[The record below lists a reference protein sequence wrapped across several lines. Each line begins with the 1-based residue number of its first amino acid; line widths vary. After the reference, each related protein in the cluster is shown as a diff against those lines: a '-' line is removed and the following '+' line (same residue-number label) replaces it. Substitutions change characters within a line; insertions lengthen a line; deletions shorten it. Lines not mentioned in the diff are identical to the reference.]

1 MIYFFDNNLF
11 KYIKQQKIEDEKL
24 AINEIKPNIYYV
36 GAKDYDRRLFDEL
49 IPLPNGTSYNA
60 YLIIGDKK
68 TALIDSVDGTKFQ
81 VLKSNLKKIGITDI
95 DYLISNHT
103 EQDHSESIAKLI
115 NLYPN
120 AKVVTN
126 EKGKEHLMVH
136 LHIPDE
142 KFIVKKTDETLSL
155 GNKTLKFIDAPWVH
169 WPETMFTLAVEDKII
184 FTCDLFGTHLA
195 QSDPF
200 VTDKAL
206 TYVSAKRYYAEIM
219 MPFRKIVVRHLEMLD
234 NYKFDMI
241 GPSHGPVHQDPSF
254 IINAYK
260 DWASEDVK
268 NEVVLPYVSMHHSV
282 KEMVEYFTEALIER
296 GITVKPHNLSVTDV
310 GELAMDLVDA
320 ATIILGAPAVLT
332 GPHPLAAYATILVD
346 ALRPKAKYFGIIGS
360 YGWKCQLV
368 EKVLSLV
375 TRIKPEIFEPI
386 VVRGKVT
393 EKGLK
398 ALDKLADE
406 IYEKHKAL
414 GLVK

>member
-1 MIYFFDNNLF
+1 M
-11 KYIKQQKIEDEKL
+11 

-60 YLIIGDKK
+60 YLVIGDKK
-68 TALIDSVDGTKFQ
+68 TALIDSVDGSKFHI
-81 VLKSNLKKIGITDI
+81 LKSNIKKIGLKKI
-95 DYLISNHT
+95 DYIVSNHT
-103 EQDHSESIAKLI
+103 EQDHSESIVKLVK
-115 NLYPN
+115 LYPE

-126 EKGKEHLMVH
+126 AKGKEHLMVH
-136 LHIPDE
+136 LHIPED

-169 WPETMFTLAVEDKII
+169 WPETMFTLVVEDKIL

-200 VTDKAL
+200 VEDKAL

-219 MPFRKIVVRHLEMLD
+219 MPFRKIVVKHLEKLK
-234 NYKFDMI
+234 NYDFDMI

-254 IINAYK
+254 IIDAYK
-260 DWASEDVK
+260 EWTSDEVK
-268 NEVVLPYVSMHHSV
+268 NEVIIPYVSMHHSV
-282 KEMVEYFTEALIER
+282 KEMVEHLTEALIDR
-296 GITVKPHNLSVTDV
+296 GITVKPYNLAVTDI

-346 ALRPKAKYFGIIGS
+346 ALRPKVKHFGIIGS

-368 EKVLSLV
+368 EKVISLISRV
-375 TRIKPEIFEPI
+375 KPEIFEPI
-386 VVRGKVT
+386 IVRGKVT
-393 EKGLK
+393 DKGLK
-398 ALDKLADE
+398 ALDNLAEE
-406 IYEKHKAL
+406 IFEKHKAL